1 MCMYTCFCAGFVD
14 RHLQHVS
21 NLHHHDHQHLPRSVD
36 SNWGTQSEQ
45 LPGYLVPELMGA
57 LGCVQNEITAQ
68 AQKIAVEKQ
77 RLDRLESER
86 SAENFDFQS
95 KRNHTRDILAAVQQL
110 LANLER
116 IPLQLVRY

>member
-1 MCMYTCFCAGFVD
+1 M
-14 RHLQHVS
+14 
-21 NLHHHDHQHLPRSVD
+21 
-36 SNWGTQSEQ
+36 
-45 LPGYLVPELMGA
+45 
-57 LGCVQNEITAQ
+57 GCVQNEITAQ